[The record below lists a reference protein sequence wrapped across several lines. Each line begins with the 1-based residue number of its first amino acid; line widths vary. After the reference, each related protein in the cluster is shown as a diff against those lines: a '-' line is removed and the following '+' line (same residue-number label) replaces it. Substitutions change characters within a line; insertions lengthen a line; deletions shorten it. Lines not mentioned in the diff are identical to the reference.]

1 MLTVWPGGNNREERW
16 LISRDDAILAGFK
29 EAGVGGGGGREEK
42 GKKRDIGGGYIPPR
56 LHARDETPGFYSG
69 VNFYDRRPSLT
80 ISPARELSRA
90 CNRNRGPRDK
100 PSPPPSP
107 PVPSSS
113 SLKLPFLRAFSIKP
127 PSHTSTELTPPPFPR
142 YSFLLALPLLFSLP
156 APPPHPLLFSL
167 FEDLRGAS

>member
-1 MLTVWPGGNNREERW
+1 MLSW
-16 LISRDDAILAGFK
+16 RDLRKRGWG
-29 EAGVGGGGGREEK
+29 EGRERKET
-42 GKKRDIGGGYIPPR
+42 RYRGGIYPPTV
-56 LHARDETPGFYSG
+56 ARARRNPGFLFTG

>member
-1 MLTVWPGGNNREERW
+1 MLSW
-16 LISRDDAILAGFK
+16 RDLRKRGWG
-29 EAGVGGGGGREEK
+29 EGRERKET
-42 GKKRDIGGGYIPPR
+42 RYRGGIYPPTV
-56 LHARDETPGFYSG
+56 ARARRNPGFLFTG

-100 PSPPPSP
+100 PSPSPPSL
-107 PVPSSS
+107 PSSS